1 MNDKF
6 WDLKKAKQDKMIN
19 GALKIFARNGFRH
32 ASTDEIVAE
41 ASISKGLLFH
51 YFYSKAGLYAFLTEY
66 SARFAMVELNSE
78 LRRREDL
85 PFFDFQYALTKA
97 EALIMRQYP
106 YMLLF
111 MENAGSDIEADT
123 YDLTKE
129 HLSLYRDLSAR
140 AGITAGV
147 IVQKDDPDSL
157 PLKRFDKYLSRRDQR
172 AADRADSHNVFA
184 QKRHFAVKM
193 KHDSLFPV
201 QVPHAFHVVIGDF
214 LRGVKLL

>member
-66 SARFAMVELNSE
+66 SVRFAMVELNSE

-129 HLSLYRDLSAR
+129 HLSLYRDRLDALLEMSA
-140 AGITAGV
+140 
-147 IVQKDDPDSL
+147 S
-157 PLKRFDKYLSRRDQR
+157 
-172 AADRADSHNVFA
+172 AADMPAEDAKRIDGLLRLVRLDRTASLLKEDSFSPDRYVSEVTDMIRF
-184 QKRHFAVKM
+184 M
-193 KHDSLFPV
+193 E
-201 QVPHAFHVVIGDF
+201 
-214 LRGVKLL
+214 KLYNRS

>member
-129 HLSLYRDLSAR
+129 HLSLYRDRLNALLEMSA
-140 AGITAGV
+140 
-147 IVQKDDPDSL
+147 S
-157 PLKRFDKYLSRRDQR
+157 
-172 AADRADSHNVFA
+172 AADMPAEDAKRIDGLLRLVRLDRTASLLKEDSFSPDRYVSEVTDMIRF
-184 QKRHFAVKM
+184 M
-193 KHDSLFPV
+193 E
-201 QVPHAFHVVIGDF
+201 
-214 LRGVKLL
+214 KLYNRS

>member
-1 MNDKF
+1 LNDKF

-129 HLSLYRDLSAR
+129 HLSLYRDRLDALLEMSA
-140 AGITAGV
+140 
-147 IVQKDDPDSL
+147 S
-157 PLKRFDKYLSRRDQR
+157 
-172 AADRADSHNVFA
+172 AADMPAEDAKRIDGLLRLVRLDRTASLLKEDSFSPDRYVSEVTDMIRF
-184 QKRHFAVKM
+184 M
-193 KHDSLFPV
+193 E
-201 QVPHAFHVVIGDF
+201 
-214 LRGVKLL
+214 KLYNRS

>member
-1 MNDKF
+1 MEGLALNDKF

-85 PFFDFQYALTKA
+85 PFFDFQYALTRA

-129 HLSLYRDLSAR
+129 HLSLYRDRLDALLEMSA
-140 AGITAGV
+140 
-147 IVQKDDPDSL
+147 S
-157 PLKRFDKYLSRRDQR
+157 
-172 AADRADSHNVFA
+172 AADMPAEDAKRIDGLLRLVRLDRTASLLKEDSFSPDRYVSEVTDMIRF
-184 QKRHFAVKM
+184 M
-193 KHDSLFPV
+193 E
-201 QVPHAFHVVIGDF
+201 
-214 LRGVKLL
+214 KLYNRS

>member
-129 HLSLYRDLSAR
+129 HLSLYRDRLDALLEMSA
-140 AGITAGV
+140 
-147 IVQKDDPDSL
+147 S
-157 PLKRFDKYLSRRDQR
+157 
-172 AADRADSHNVFA
+172 AADMPAEDAKRIDGLLRLVRLDRTASLLKEDSFSPDWYVSEVTDMIRF
-184 QKRHFAVKM
+184 M
-193 KHDSLFPV
+193 E
-201 QVPHAFHVVIGDF
+201 
-214 LRGVKLL
+214 KLYNRS

>member
-1 MNDKF
+1 MEGLALNDKF

-19 GALKIFARNGFRH
+19 GALKIFASNRFRH

-129 HLSLYRDLSAR
+129 HLSLYRDRLDALLEMSA
-140 AGITAGV
+140 
-147 IVQKDDPDSL
+147 S
-157 PLKRFDKYLSRRDQR
+157 
-172 AADRADSHNVFA
+172 AADMPAEDAKRIDGLLRLVRLDRTASLLKEDSFSPDRYVSEVTDMIRF
-184 QKRHFAVKM
+184 M
-193 KHDSLFPV
+193 E
-201 QVPHAFHVVIGDF
+201 
-214 LRGVKLL
+214 KLYNRS

>member
-51 YFYSKAGLYAFLTEY
+51 YFYSKAGLYSFLTEY

-129 HLSLYRDLSAR
+129 HLSLYRDRLDALLEM
-140 AGITAGV
+140 TA
-147 IVQKDDPDSL
+147 S
-157 PLKRFDKYLSRRDQR
+157 
-172 AADRADSHNVFA
+172 AADMPAEDAKRIDGLLRLVRLDRTASLLKEDSFSPDRYVSEVTDMIRF
-184 QKRHFAVKM
+184 M
-193 KHDSLFPV
+193 E
-201 QVPHAFHVVIGDF
+201 
-214 LRGVKLL
+214 KLYNRS

>member
-97 EALIMRQYP
+97 EELIMRQYP

-129 HLSLYRDLSAR
+129 HLSLYRDRLDALLEMSA
-140 AGITAGV
+140 
-147 IVQKDDPDSL
+147 S
-157 PLKRFDKYLSRRDQR
+157 
-172 AADRADSHNVFA
+172 AADMPAEDAKRIDGLLRLVRLDRTASLLKEDSFSPDRYVSEVTDMIRF
-184 QKRHFAVKM
+184 M
-193 KHDSLFPV
+193 E
-201 QVPHAFHVVIGDF
+201 
-214 LRGVKLL
+214 KLYNRS

>member
-1 MNDKF
+1 MEGLALNDKF

-129 HLSLYRDLSAR
+129 HLSLYRDRLDALLEMSA
-140 AGITAGV
+140 
-147 IVQKDDPDSL
+147 S
-157 PLKRFDKYLSRRDQR
+157 
-172 AADRADSHNVFA
+172 AADMPAEDAKRIDGLLRLVRLDRTASLLKEDSFSPDRYVSEVTDMIRF
-184 QKRHFAVKM
+184 M
-193 KHDSLFPV
+193 E
-201 QVPHAFHVVIGDF
+201 
-214 LRGVKLL
+214 KLYNRS

>member
-85 PFFDFQYALTKA
+85 PFFDFQYALTQA

-111 MENAGSDIEADT
+111 MENAGSDTEADT
-123 YDLTKE
+123 YDLTRE
-129 HLSLYRDLSAR
+129 HLSLYRDRL
-140 AGITAGV
+140 
-147 IVQKDDPDSL
+147 DSL
-157 PLKRFDKYLSRRDQR
+157 LEMSAS
-172 AADRADSHNVFA
+172 AADMPADDAKRVDGLLRLVRLDRAS
-184 QKRHFAVKM
+184 
-193 KHDSLFPV
+193 SL
-201 QVPHAFHVVIGDF
+201 
-214 LRGVKLL
+214 LREDGFSPDRYVSEVTDMIRFMEKLYNRS

>member
-129 HLSLYRDLSAR
+129 HLSLYRDRLDALLEMS
-140 AGITAGV
+140 T
-147 IVQKDDPDSL
+147 S
-157 PLKRFDKYLSRRDQR
+157 
-172 AADRADSHNVFA
+172 AADMPAEDAKRIDGLLRLVRLDRTASLLKEDSFSPDRYVSEVTDMIRF
-184 QKRHFAVKM
+184 M
-193 KHDSLFPV
+193 E
-201 QVPHAFHVVIGDF
+201 
-214 LRGVKLL
+214 KLYNRS

>member
-129 HLSLYRDLSAR
+129 HLSLYRDRLAALLEMSA
-140 AGITAGV
+140 
-147 IVQKDDPDSL
+147 S
-157 PLKRFDKYLSRRDQR
+157 
-172 AADRADSHNVFA
+172 AADMPAEDAKRIDGLLRLVRLDRTASLLKEDSFSPDRYVSEVTDMIRF
-184 QKRHFAVKM
+184 M
-193 KHDSLFPV
+193 E
-201 QVPHAFHVVIGDF
+201 
-214 LRGVKLL
+214 KLYNRS

>member
-51 YFYSKAGLYAFLTEY
+51 YFYSKAGLYSFLTEY

-85 PFFDFQYALTKA
+85 PFFDFQYALTRA

-129 HLSLYRDLSAR
+129 HLSLYRDRLDALLEMSA
-140 AGITAGV
+140 
-147 IVQKDDPDSL
+147 S
-157 PLKRFDKYLSRRDQR
+157 
-172 AADRADSHNVFA
+172 AADMPAEDAKRIDGLLRLVRLDRTASLLKEDSFSPDRYVSEVTDMIRF
-184 QKRHFAVKM
+184 M
-193 KHDSLFPV
+193 E
-201 QVPHAFHVVIGDF
+201 
-214 LRGVKLL
+214 KLYNRS

>member
-51 YFYSKAGLYAFLTEY
+51 YFYSKAGLYSFLTEY

-129 HLSLYRDLSAR
+129 HLSLYRDRLDALLEMSA
-140 AGITAGV
+140 
-147 IVQKDDPDSL
+147 S
-157 PLKRFDKYLSRRDQR
+157 
-172 AADRADSHNVFA
+172 AADMPAEDAKRIDGLLRLVRLDRTASLLKEDSFSPDRYVSEVTDMIRF
-184 QKRHFAVKM
+184 M
-193 KHDSLFPV
+193 E
-201 QVPHAFHVVIGDF
+201 
-214 LRGVKLL
+214 KLYNRS

>member
-129 HLSLYRDLSAR
+129 HLSLYRDRLDALLEMSA
-140 AGITAGV
+140 
-147 IVQKDDPDSL
+147 S
-157 PLKRFDKYLSRRDQR
+157 
-172 AADRADSHNVFA
+172 AADMPAEDAKRIDGLLRLVRLDRTASLLKEDSFSPDRYVSEVTDMIRFMEKLY
-184 QKRHFAVKM
+184 KR
-193 KHDSLFPV
+193 S
-201 QVPHAFHVVIGDF
+201 
-214 LRGVKLL
+214 

>member
-1 MNDKF
+1 MEGLALNDKF

-129 HLSLYRDLSAR
+129 HLSLYRDRLNALLEMSA
-140 AGITAGV
+140 
-147 IVQKDDPDSL
+147 S
-157 PLKRFDKYLSRRDQR
+157 
-172 AADRADSHNVFA
+172 AADMPAEDAKRIDGLLRLVRLDRTASLLKEDSFSPDRYVSEVTDMIRF
-184 QKRHFAVKM
+184 M
-193 KHDSLFPV
+193 E
-201 QVPHAFHVVIGDF
+201 
-214 LRGVKLL
+214 KLYNRS

>member
-1 MNDKF
+1 MEGLALNDKF

-129 HLSLYRDLSAR
+129 HLSLYRDRLDALLEMSA
-140 AGITAGV
+140 
-147 IVQKDDPDSL
+147 S
-157 PLKRFDKYLSRRDQR
+157 
-172 AADRADSHNVFA
+172 AADMPAEDAKRIDGLLRLVRLDRTASLLKEDSFSPDRYVSEVTDMIRFMEKLY
-184 QKRHFAVKM
+184 KR
-193 KHDSLFPV
+193 S
-201 QVPHAFHVVIGDF
+201 
-214 LRGVKLL
+214 

>member
-129 HLSLYRDLSAR
+129 HLSLYRDRLDALLEMSA
-140 AGITAGV
+140 
-147 IVQKDDPDSL
+147 S
-157 PLKRFDKYLSRRDQR
+157 
-172 AADRADSHNVFA
+172 AADMPAEDAQRIDGLLRLVRLDRTASLLKEDSFSPDRYVSEVTDMIRF
-184 QKRHFAVKM
+184 M
-193 KHDSLFPV
+193 E
-201 QVPHAFHVVIGDF
+201 
-214 LRGVKLL
+214 KLYNRS

>member
-111 MENAGSDIEADT
+111 MENAGSDTEADT
-123 YDLTKE
+123 YDLTRE
-129 HLSLYRDLSAR
+129 HLSLYRDRLDALLEMSA
-140 AGITAGV
+140 
-147 IVQKDDPDSL
+147 S
-157 PLKRFDKYLSRRDQR
+157 
-172 AADRADSHNVFA
+172 AADMPAEDAKRIDGLLRLVRLDRTASLLKEDSFSPDRYVSEVTDMIRF
-184 QKRHFAVKM
+184 M
-193 KHDSLFPV
+193 E
-201 QVPHAFHVVIGDF
+201 
-214 LRGVKLL
+214 KLYNRS

>member
-85 PFFDFQYALTKA
+85 PFFDFQYALTRA

-129 HLSLYRDLSAR
+129 HLSLYRDRLDALLEMSA
-140 AGITAGV
+140 
-147 IVQKDDPDSL
+147 S
-157 PLKRFDKYLSRRDQR
+157 
-172 AADRADSHNVFA
+172 AADMPAEDAKRIDGLLRLVRLDRTASLLKEDSFSPDRYVSEVTDMIRFMENLYN
-184 QKRHFAVKM
+184 R
-193 KHDSLFPV
+193 S
-201 QVPHAFHVVIGDF
+201 
-214 LRGVKLL
+214 

>member
-1 MNDKF
+1 MEGLALNDKF

-129 HLSLYRDLSAR
+129 HLSLYRDRLDALLEMSA
-140 AGITAGV
+140 
-147 IVQKDDPDSL
+147 S
-157 PLKRFDKYLSRRDQR
+157 
-172 AADRADSHNVFA
+172 AADMPAEDAKRIDGLLRLVRLDRTASLLKEDSFSPDRYVSEVTDMIRF
-184 QKRHFAVKM
+184 M
-193 KHDSLFPV
+193 E
-201 QVPHAFHVVIGDF
+201 
-214 LRGVKLL
+214 KLYNSS

>member
-129 HLSLYRDLSAR
+129 HLSLYSDRLDALLEMSA
-140 AGITAGV
+140 
-147 IVQKDDPDSL
+147 S
-157 PLKRFDKYLSRRDQR
+157 
-172 AADRADSHNVFA
+172 AADMPAEDAKRIDGLLRLVRLDRTASLLKEDSFSPDRYVSEVTDMIRF
-184 QKRHFAVKM
+184 M
-193 KHDSLFPV
+193 E
-201 QVPHAFHVVIGDF
+201 
-214 LRGVKLL
+214 KLYNRS

>member
-85 PFFDFQYALTKA
+85 PFFDFQYALTQA

-111 MENAGSDIEADT
+111 MENAGSDTEADT
-123 YDLTKE
+123 YDLTRE
-129 HLSLYRDLSAR
+129 HLSLYRDRL
-140 AGITAGV
+140 
-147 IVQKDDPDSL
+147 DSL
-157 PLKRFDKYLSRRDQR
+157 LETSAS
-172 AADRADSHNVFA
+172 AADMPADDAKRVDGLLRLVRLDRAS
-184 QKRHFAVKM
+184 
-193 KHDSLFPV
+193 SL
-201 QVPHAFHVVIGDF
+201 
-214 LRGVKLL
+214 LREDGFSPDRYVSEVTDMIRFMEKLYNRS

>member
-129 HLSLYRDLSAR
+129 HLSLYRDRLDALLEMSA
-140 AGITAGV
+140 
-147 IVQKDDPDSL
+147 S
-157 PLKRFDKYLSRRDQR
+157 
-172 AADRADSHNVFA
+172 AADMPAEDAKRIDGLLRLVRLDRTASLLKEDSFSSDRYVSEVTDMIRF
-184 QKRHFAVKM
+184 M
-193 KHDSLFPV
+193 E
-201 QVPHAFHVVIGDF
+201 
-214 LRGVKLL
+214 KLYNRS

>member
-129 HLSLYRDLSAR
+129 HLSLYRDRLDALLEMSASAADMPAEDAKR
-140 AGITAGV
+140 IDGLLRLVRLDRTASLL
-147 IVQKDDPDSL
+147 KEDRFSPD
-157 PLKRFDKYLSRRDQR
+157 RYLSEVTDMIR
-172 AADRADSHNVFA
+172 F
-184 QKRHFAVKM
+184 M
-193 KHDSLFPV
+193 E
-201 QVPHAFHVVIGDF
+201 
-214 LRGVKLL
+214 KLYNRS

>member
-6 WDLKKAKQDKMIN
+6 LDLKKAKQDKMIN

-129 HLSLYRDLSAR
+129 HLSLYRDRLNALLEMSA
-140 AGITAGV
+140 
-147 IVQKDDPDSL
+147 S
-157 PLKRFDKYLSRRDQR
+157 
-172 AADRADSHNVFA
+172 AADMPAEDAKRIDGLLRLVRLDRTASLLKEDSFSPDRYVSEVTDMIRF
-184 QKRHFAVKM
+184 M
-193 KHDSLFPV
+193 E
-201 QVPHAFHVVIGDF
+201 
-214 LRGVKLL
+214 KLYNRS

>member
-111 MENAGSDIEADT
+111 MENAGSDIDRLDALLEM
-123 YDLTKE
+123 
-129 HLSLYRDLSAR
+129 SA
-140 AGITAGV
+140 
-147 IVQKDDPDSL
+147 S
-157 PLKRFDKYLSRRDQR
+157 
-172 AADRADSHNVFA
+172 AADMPAEDA
-184 QKRHFAVKM
+184 KRIDGLLRLVRLDRTA
-193 KHDSLFPV
+193 SLLKEDRFSPDRYV
-201 QVPHAFHVVIGDF
+201 SEVTDMIRFME
-214 LRGVKLL
+214 KLYNRS

>member
-129 HLSLYRDLSAR
+129 HLSLYRDRLDALLEMSA
-140 AGITAGV
+140 
-147 IVQKDDPDSL
+147 S
-157 PLKRFDKYLSRRDQR
+157 
-172 AADRADSHNVFA
+172 AADMPAEDAKRIDGLLRLVRLDRTASLLKEDSFSPDRYVSE
-184 QKRHFAVKM
+184 VT
-193 KHDSLFPV
+193 
-201 QVPHAFHVVIGDF
+201 I
-214 LRGVKLL
+214 

>member
-97 EALIMRQYP
+97 EAPIMRQYP

-129 HLSLYRDLSAR
+129 HLSLYRDRLDALLEMSA
-140 AGITAGV
+140 
-147 IVQKDDPDSL
+147 S
-157 PLKRFDKYLSRRDQR
+157 
-172 AADRADSHNVFA
+172 AADMPAEDAKRIDGLLRLVRLDRTASLLKEDSFSPDRYVSEVTDMIRF
-184 QKRHFAVKM
+184 M
-193 KHDSLFPV
+193 E
-201 QVPHAFHVVIGDF
+201 
-214 LRGVKLL
+214 KLYNRS

>member
-19 GALKIFARNGFRH
+19 GALKIFSRNGFRH

-129 HLSLYRDLSAR
+129 HLSLYRDRLNALLEMSA
-140 AGITAGV
+140 
-147 IVQKDDPDSL
+147 S
-157 PLKRFDKYLSRRDQR
+157 
-172 AADRADSHNVFA
+172 AADMPAEDAKRIDGLLRLVRLDRTASLLKEDSFSPDRYVSEVTDMIRF
-184 QKRHFAVKM
+184 M
-193 KHDSLFPV
+193 E
-201 QVPHAFHVVIGDF
+201 
-214 LRGVKLL
+214 KLYNRS

>member
-6 WDLKKAKQDKMIN
+6 WDLKKAKQDTMIN

-129 HLSLYRDLSAR
+129 HLSLYRDRLDALLEMSA
-140 AGITAGV
+140 
-147 IVQKDDPDSL
+147 S
-157 PLKRFDKYLSRRDQR
+157 
-172 AADRADSHNVFA
+172 AADMPAEDAKRIDGLLRLVRLDRTASLLKEDSFSPDRYVSEVTDMIRF
-184 QKRHFAVKM
+184 M
-193 KHDSLFPV
+193 E
-201 QVPHAFHVVIGDF
+201 
-214 LRGVKLL
+214 KLYNRS

>member
-129 HLSLYRDLSAR
+129 HLSLYRDRLDALLEMSA
-140 AGITAGV
+140 
-147 IVQKDDPDSL
+147 S
-157 PLKRFDKYLSRRDQR
+157 
-172 AADRADSHNVFA
+172 AADMPAEDAKRIDGLLRLVRLDRTASLLKEDSFSPDRYVSEVTDMIRF
-184 QKRHFAVKM
+184 VE
-193 KHDSLFPV
+193 
-201 QVPHAFHVVIGDF
+201 
-214 LRGVKLL
+214 KLYNRS

>member
-78 LRRREDL
+78 LRRSEDL

-129 HLSLYRDLSAR
+129 HLSLYRDRLDALLEMSA
-140 AGITAGV
+140 
-147 IVQKDDPDSL
+147 S
-157 PLKRFDKYLSRRDQR
+157 
-172 AADRADSHNVFA
+172 AADMPAEDAKRIDGLLRLVRLDRTASLLKEDSFSPDRYVSEVTDMIRF
-184 QKRHFAVKM
+184 M
-193 KHDSLFPV
+193 E
-201 QVPHAFHVVIGDF
+201 
-214 LRGVKLL
+214 KLYNRS

>member
-1 MNDKF
+1 LNDKF

-129 HLSLYRDLSAR
+129 HLSLYRDRLNALLEMSA
-140 AGITAGV
+140 
-147 IVQKDDPDSL
+147 S
-157 PLKRFDKYLSRRDQR
+157 
-172 AADRADSHNVFA
+172 AADMPAEDAKRIDGLLRLVRLDRTASLLKEDSFSPDRYVSEVTDMIRF
-184 QKRHFAVKM
+184 M
-193 KHDSLFPV
+193 E
-201 QVPHAFHVVIGDF
+201 
-214 LRGVKLL
+214 KLYNRS

>member
-85 PFFDFQYALTKA
+85 PFFDFQYALTRA

-129 HLSLYRDLSAR
+129 HLSLYRDRLDALLEMSA
-140 AGITAGV
+140 
-147 IVQKDDPDSL
+147 S
-157 PLKRFDKYLSRRDQR
+157 
-172 AADRADSHNVFA
+172 AADMPAEDAKRIDGLLRLVRLDRTASLLKEDSFSPDRYVSEVTDMIRF
-184 QKRHFAVKM
+184 M
-193 KHDSLFPV
+193 E
-201 QVPHAFHVVIGDF
+201 
-214 LRGVKLL
+214 KLYNRS

>member
-111 MENAGSDIEADT
+111 MENAGSDTEADT
-123 YDLTKE
+123 YDLTRE
-129 HLSLYRDLSAR
+129 HLSLYRDRLDALLEMSA
-140 AGITAGV
+140 
-147 IVQKDDPDSL
+147 S
-157 PLKRFDKYLSRRDQR
+157 
-172 AADRADSHNVFA
+172 AADMPADDA
-184 QKRHFAVKM
+184 KRVDGLLRLVRM
-193 KHDSLFPV
+193 DRTSSLLREDSFSPDRYV
-201 QVPHAFHVVIGDF
+201 SEVTDMIRFME
-214 LRGVKLL
+214 KLYNRS